1 MLLLTGQRRSKH
13 LQRRLQA
20 MADDERYG
28 ANVELREGMGL
39 VLLDLGHGKFGA
51 MELEGRHAG
60 RHFAAEDME

>member
-1 MLLLTGQRRSKH
+1 
-13 LQRRLQA
+13 

-39 VLLDLGHGKFGA
+39 VLLDLGDRKFCA

-60 RHFAAEDME
+60 RYFAAEDMGSRLQLYNRCP